1 MNKWKL
7 SVRGGLFDFEGDI
20 FEFMNNFRMENMNN
34 RNLVDITHG
43 DVLHINILAPGVE
56 KEDIEINVYKSA
68 ITVECKKE
76 TVFVPQFNHGFEIRG
91 YDPDTIQSELKNG
104 ILKITLK
111 KKEETKPKKVLV
123 K

>member
-34 RNLVDITHG
+34 KNLVDITHG

-68 ITVECKKE
+68 ITVYR
-76 TVFVPQFNHGFEIRG
+76 PH
-91 YDPDTIQSELKNG
+91 
-104 ILKITLK
+104 
-111 KKEETKPKKVLV
+111 
-123 K
+123 

>member
-7 SVRGGLFDFEGDI
+7 SVNSGLFDFEGDV
-20 FEFMNNFRMENMNN
+20 FDFMKTFSTERIMNS
-34 RNLVDITHG
+34 NLVDITHG

-56 KEDIEINVYKSA
+56 KEDIEVNVYKSA

-76 TVFVPQFNHGFEIRG
+76 TLFTPQFSHGFEIRG
-91 YDPDTIQSELKNG
+91 YDPETIQSELKNG
-104 ILKITLK
+104 ILHITLK
-111 KKEETKPKKVLV
+111 KKEELKPKKVLI